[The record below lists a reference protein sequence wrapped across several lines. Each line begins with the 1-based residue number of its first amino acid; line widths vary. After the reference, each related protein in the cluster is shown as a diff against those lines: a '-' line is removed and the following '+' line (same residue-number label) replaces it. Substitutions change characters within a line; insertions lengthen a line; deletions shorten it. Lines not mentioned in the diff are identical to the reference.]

1 MKVFYILSS
10 SSIIGGSSRSF
21 LDYITEMNNRKDIEL
36 MVSVPC
42 KGPAYDILREM
53 GILTVLTPVRFNIYP
68 SKKTPLFFIKLFRHL
83 YLSKKSEEILLSH
96 VNAHK
101 PDIICTNVSVV
112 NIGYNVAQ
120 KLGIPHVYHIREY
133 QDLDFNMQIIPSKET
148 FIKRLQKSYSI
159 CITKGIQRH
168 YALEECPHSRVIYD
182 GIHINKV
189 EGAINRDGGFLFVG
203 RLDRSKGIKD
213 VLRAFSSFNK
223 KHSGHELNIAG
234 MAPSISEQVFLENM
248 CQELD
253 IKDKVHF
260 LGARNDIDKLM
271 QKAYAVII
279 ASEFE
284 ALGRVTIEAMFN
296 NCLVIG
302 RDTTGTKEQFDNGLE
317 ITGKE
322 IGIRFK
328 DQDDLAKKMEYAKEL
343 SLDDYKAITTRAR
356 DVVGKLYTPKICAE
370 SIYQFFRQIIQT
382 EKSKK

>member
-10 SSIIGGSSRSF
+10 SSITGGSSRSF

-68 SKKTPLFFIKLFRHL
+68 SKKTPLFFIKLFRHF
-83 YLSKKSEEILLSH
+83 YLSKKSEDILLSH

-120 KLGIPHVYHIREY
+120 KLNIPHVYHIREY
-133 QDLDFNMQIIPSKET
+133 QELDFNMQIIPSKKD
-148 FIKRLQKSYSI
+148 FIKKVQESYSI
-159 CITKGIQRH
+159 CITKGIQKH
-168 YALEECPHSRVIYD
+168 FGLEKVKHSQVIYD
-182 GIHINKV
+182 GIHINKSKKSYKK
-189 EGAINRDGGFLFVG
+189 RLGFLFVG
-203 RLDRSKGIKD
+203 RLDKTKGIKD
-213 VLRAFSSFNK
+213 VLHAYSIFSK
-223 KHSGHELNIAG
+223 KYSSYRLNVVG
-234 MAPSISEQVFLENM
+234 VAPSTSEQIILENL
-248 CQELD
+248 CQELG
-253 IKDKVHF
+253 ITDKVHF
-260 LGARNDIDKLM
+260 LGARNDVDKLM
-271 QKAYAVII
+271 QKAYAVIV

-302 RDTTGTKEQFDNGLE
+302 RNTTGTKEQFDNGLK

-322 IGIRFK
+322 IGIRFN
-328 DQDDLAKKMEYAKEL
+328 DVDDLVRKMKYAKEL
-343 SLDDYKAITTRAR
+343 SQDHYISITTRAR
-356 DVVGKLYTPKICAE
+356 NVVQKLYTPKKCAD
-370 SIYQFFRQIIQT
+370 SIYNFFRQIIEE
-382 EKSKK
+382 EK